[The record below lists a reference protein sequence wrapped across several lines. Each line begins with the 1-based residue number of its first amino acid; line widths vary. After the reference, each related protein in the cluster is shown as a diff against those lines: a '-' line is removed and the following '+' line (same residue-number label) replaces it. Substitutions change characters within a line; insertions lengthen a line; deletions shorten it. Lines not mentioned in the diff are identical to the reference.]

1 MKNVLII
8 EDNKVMA
15 QILAQLLRNSAQ
27 PKTLLYAGST
37 SQAEA
42 IFAKSKLVGHSLDCV
57 FLDLNLN
64 VPLDGIPLLTQI
76 KQDFPH
82 LPVIIVTGESEI
94 ETVKK
99 VISHKPDGYIVK
111 PLSMKKLNQC
121 LEKVHQSRQMSAQG

>member
-1 MKNVLII
+1 MKSILII

-15 QILAQLLRNSAQ
+15 QILAQLLRNSIQ
-27 PKTLLYAGST
+27 PQTLLHASSV

-42 IFAKSKLVGHSLDCV
+42 IFMKSQLLGHTLDCV

-64 VPLDGIPLLTQI
+64 HPLDGLSLLGQI
-76 KQDFPH
+76 KQDHPD
-82 LPVIIVTGESEI
+82 LPVIVVTAENEM

-111 PLSMKKLNQC
+111 PLSMQKLNQC
-121 LEKVHQSRQMSAQG
+121 LAKISNLQLDIEK

>member
-1 MKNVLII
+1 MKSILII

-15 QILAQLLRNSAQ
+15 QILAQLLRNSIQ
-27 PKTLLYAGST
+27 PQTLLHASSV

-42 IFAKSKLVGHSLDCV
+42 IFMKSKLLGHTLDCV

-64 VPLDGIPLLTQI
+64 HPLDGLSFLGQI
-76 KQDFPH
+76 KQDHPD
-82 LPVIIVTGESEI
+82 LPVIVVTAENEM

-111 PLSMKKLNQC
+111 PLSMQKLNQC
-121 LEKVHQSRQMSAQG
+121 LAKISSLQLDIEK